1 MLSRAASLAV
11 VSRHPLARAMVRAAE
26 ARGLAV
32 TPAGGAREIAG
43 AGIVWCGPDGEVRL
57 GSRAFCAVTG
67 DDNTGE
73 AAPELWLAEPGGAPV
88 RFAFA
93 DPLRADAADVVARL
107 QAQDFRTLVLSGD
120 RKAAV
125 AAAAS
130 AAGIA
135 DWQAALTPDAKVARL
150 QALADSGERVLMVG
164 DGLNDAPALAAAFAS
179 ASPATAA
186 DISQT
191 ASDVVFQ
198 GAKLAPV
205 AEVITVA
212 QAAGRLAR
220 QNLLLALGYN
230 LITVPLAVAGYVTPL
245 IAAIAMSSSSIVV
258 TVNGLRLARR
268 R

>member
-1 MLSRAASLAV
+1 
-11 VSRHPLARAMVRAAE
+11 
-26 ARGLAV
+26 V

-43 AGIVWCGPDGEVRL
+43 AGIAWQGPDGEVRL
-57 GSRAFCAVTG
+57 GSRAFCGEPADAG
-67 DDNTGE
+67 D
-73 AAPELWLAEPGGAPV
+73 APVPELWLAEPRAAPV

-93 DPLRADAADVVARL
+93 DPVRTDAATVIRAL
-107 QAQDFRTLVLSGD
+107 HAQGCRTLVLSGD
-120 RKAAV
+120 RAPAV

-150 QALADSGERVLMVG
+150 QALADGGERVLMVG

-191 ASDVVFQ
+191 AADVVFQ

-205 AEVITVA
+205 AEVIAVA

-245 IAAIAMSSSSIVV
+245 IAAIAMSSSSIIV
-258 TVNGLRLARR
+258 TVNALRLARR